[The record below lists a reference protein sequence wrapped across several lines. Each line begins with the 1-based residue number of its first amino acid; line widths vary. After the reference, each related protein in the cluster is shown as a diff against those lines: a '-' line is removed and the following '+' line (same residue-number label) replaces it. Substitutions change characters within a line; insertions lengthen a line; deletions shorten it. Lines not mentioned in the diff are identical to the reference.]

1 MKYPGLITV
10 RCSSSRLPN
19 KCLLPF
25 GENDVI
31 THIINR
37 SKHYNLDP
45 IVCTSKDPTDDI
57 LVEIAEKNGALIFRG
72 HLENKLM
79 RWRDCCNNFK
89 LKDFHSI
96 DADDPF
102 FDGDLMIQSLE
113 LLREGYD
120 MVYPTESSHKGSAT
134 VGFSLKTKI
143 IEEACKGVEENQDTE
158 VMWPLIERLSNIKSI
173 VLPEKSKSPYLARMT
188 LDYEED
194 YWLLNSIERICG
206 GMTPRKEIDSFLK
219 NNPDFYKINWFR
231 NSQWKE
237 NQQSKERRIAKNFEL
252 KPTD

>member
-10 RCSSSRLPN
+10 RTSSRRLPN

-25 GENDVI
+25 GEDNVI
-31 THIINR
+31 THIISR
-37 SKHYNLDP
+37 TKHSNLDP
-45 IVCTSKDPTDDI
+45 IVCTSNDPTDDI

-72 HLENKLM
+72 PLENKLM
-79 RWRDCCNNFK
+79 RWRDCCNYYK

-102 FDGDLMIQSLE
+102 FDGDLMIESLE
-113 LLREGYD
+113 LLRKGYD

-134 VGFSLKTKI
+134 VGFSLTSKI
-143 IEEACKGVEENQDTE
+143 IDEACNGIDGNLDTE
-158 VMWPLIERLSNIKSI
+158 VIWPFIEKINGIKKI
-173 VLPEKSKSPYLARMT
+173 TLPEKEKNPYLARLT

-194 YWLLNSIERICG
+194 YWLLKSIERICG
-206 GMTPRKEIDSFLK
+206 ALASRDSIDDFLIK
-219 NNPDFYKINWFR
+219 NPDFFKINWFR

-237 NQQSKERRIAKNFEL
+237 NQELKEQRIANN
-252 KPTD
+252 D